1 MRMWIAIAM
10 LSLMLPVWSLDGVAA
25 ERMAAQVKTA
35 DDAAR
40 QEQAARSYF
49 TDTEVVTQ
57 DGKRMRFYSDVL
69 KDRVVL
75 INFVHTSCKN
85 ACPMM
90 TRKLTLVRDL
100 VESQLSNPI
109 QFISISLDPA
119 RDTPAALKEF
129 AKRHEA
135 DHAGWLFLTGK
146 AEDVTHL
153 IRKLGQYSEDLDA
166 HSTIVLAGNVKTAHW
181 AKIPPNVM
189 PDAIAAKLQ
198 ELVDDGKPKS

>member
-1 MRMWIAIAM
+1 MRMSIAIAM
-10 LSLMLPVWSLDGVAA
+10 LSLMLPVWSMDGIAA
-25 ERMAAQVKTA
+25 ERMAARVKTA

-75 INFVHTSCKN
+75 INFVHTNCKK

-100 VESQLSNPI
+100 IEDQLSNPI
-109 QFISISLDPA
+109 QFVSISLDPA
-119 RDTPAALKEF
+119 HDTPAALKEF

-135 DHAGWLFLTGK
+135 DHAGWLFLTGNV
-146 AEDVTHL
+146 EDVTHL

-189 PDAIAAKLQ
+189 PDAIAAKLR
-198 ELVDDGKPKS
+198 ELVGDGKPKS